1 MTVKMKRRPGAG
13 HVFAAVFGIVLL
25 VMGGCAPDSGFNSI
39 SDFDVVV
46 THYDPEADFQTYT
59 TFAVADTVAHLGN
72 PSGNDDGISKAI
84 DPIIIDEITTQM
96 IRMGYT
102 LENNPENNLPDLFML
117 PGITVSTWTGYVPGY
132 PWYPGYG
139 WGGWYP
145 YYPWYPGYMP
155 GYTYSYDTGTIIV
168 DMVDVSTLDEETGD
182 VLVIWTGGINGVV
195 SGSSSSNYDRVEG
208 GIRQAFDQSPYLK
221 KKDQ

>member
-1 MTVKMKRRPGAG
+1 MTVKMKRGVGAG
-13 HVFAAVFGIVLL
+13 HVLAAAFGIMLI

-39 SDFDVVV
+39 SDYDVVV
-46 THYDPEADFQTYT
+46 THYDPEADYQTYT

-72 PSGNDDGISKAI
+72 PSGSDDGISKAI
-84 DPIIIDEITTQM
+84 DPIIIDEITAQM

-102 LENNPENNLPDLFML
+102 LESDPENNPPDLFML

-155 GYTYSYDTGTIIV
+155 GYTYSYDTGTIII
-168 DMVDVSTLDEETGD
+168 DMADVATLDGETGD
-182 VLVIWTGGINGVV
+182 IEVIWTSGITGVV

>member
-1 MTVKMKRRPGAG
+1 MTVKMKRSTGAG
-13 HVFAAVFGIVLL
+13 HVLAAVFGIMLL

-39 SDFDVVV
+39 SDYDVVV
-46 THYDPEADFQTYT
+46 THYDPEADYQTYT

-72 PSGNDDGISKAI
+72 PSGGDDGISKAI
-84 DPIIIDEITTQM
+84 DPIIIDEITAQM

-102 LENNPENNLPDLFML
+102 LESDPENNTPDLFML
-117 PGITVSTWTGYVPGY
+117 PGITISTWTGYVPGY

-145 YYPWYPGYMP
+145 YYPWYPGYYP

-168 DMVDVSTLDEETGD
+168 DMVDVATLDEETGD

-208 GIRQAFDQSPYLK
+208 GIRQAFEQSPYLK